1 MRYISNLK
9 TIKIEYYAL
18 LFLGFA
24 LFYFI
29 MVPPDVSKHK
39 AYSVGELIPYQFGD
53 EYENAQYRFYVKKE
67 DFISSSF
74 SGKINEIPY
83 LNKNSTQKFI
93 IEFQYNRPQ
102 NSTLLLDYPIDSV
115 LNEQPENRYNS
126 LEKILK
132 DVRLKKT
139 E

>member
-1 MRYISNLK
+1 MLYISNFK

-18 LFLGFA
+18 LFLGFT
-24 LFYFI
+24 LFCFI

-39 AYSVGELIPYQFGD
+39 AYSVGELIPYKYGD
-53 EYENAQYRFYVKKE
+53 DSEDSQYRFYVKKE

-102 NSTLLLDYPIDSV
+102 NSTLLLDYPIDSI
-115 LNEQPENRYNS
+115 LNEQPENGYNS
-126 LEKILK
+126 LEEILK